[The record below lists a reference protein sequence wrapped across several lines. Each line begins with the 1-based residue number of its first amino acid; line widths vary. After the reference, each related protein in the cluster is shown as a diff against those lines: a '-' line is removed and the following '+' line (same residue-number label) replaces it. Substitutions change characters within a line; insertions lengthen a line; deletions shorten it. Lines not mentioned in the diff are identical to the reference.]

1 MRDNIE
7 RWLTHEGLSFEEIKN
22 PENSFQ
28 ILVKHAG
35 KYGIPA
41 EIFEPK
47 AQSGILVIGT
57 KVIMKNNQ
65 IARYL
70 GFNEDE
76 KERFKEK
83 VNDYCNSIQA
93 INKIITEDG
102 KQKVG
107 VWNVPQIEH
116 ALENREPAPDRQRA
130 EFPLRWLLWRRDFKT
145 YWRSLEVHEAWAL
158 EQALN
163 GANFAEIC
171 EGLLEWIDAEQVAL
185 TAAGF
190 LKQWISDQLLTRLG
204 DY

>member
-107 VWNVPQIEH
+107 VYVV
-116 ALENREPAPDRQRA
+116 LDDKENINQQTVFDAMDRVS
-130 EFPLRWLLWRRDFKT
+130 ELHEKT
-145 YWRSLEVHEAWAL
+145 SR
-158 EQALN
+158 
-163 GANFAEIC
+163 
-171 EGLLEWIDAEQVAL
+171 
-185 TAAGF
+185 F
-190 LKQWISDQLLTRLG
+190 LMKTF
-204 DY
+204 

>member
-35 KYGIPA
+35 QYGIPA

-47 AQSGILVIGT
+47 AQSGILVVGA

-107 VWNVPQIEH
+107 VYVV
-116 ALENREPAPDRQRA
+116 LDDKENINQQTVFDAMDRVS
-130 EFPLRWLLWRRDFKT
+130 ELHEKT
-145 YWRSLEVHEAWAL
+145 SR
-158 EQALN
+158 
-163 GANFAEIC
+163 
-171 EGLLEWIDAEQVAL
+171 
-185 TAAGF
+185 F
-190 LKQWISDQLLTRLG
+190 LMKTF
-204 DY
+204 